1 MSSRSNFIKFALSV
15 VLFMLVLIAAFSFIS
30 AYPAAAIENQPDN
43 RIAELEQQI
52 QQLLQTNAQ
61 QAQMIEQLQAEAGK
75 NYILV
80 LRHEDV
86 VLPSLFGDS
95 ITVNSRIQEISVS
108 KAMFDS
114 CQEEQDITNTE
125 LHQLLASG
133 SISQTRVIVVGKHIR

>member
-30 AYPAAAIENQPDN
+30 ASPAAAVENQSDN